1 METGAGCI
9 SGVGVLQARLWNLE
23 AAGSNPEATGSNP
36 EATGSNPRFASFLP
50 LLFFFLYG
58 TVDWY
63 LYMLMKWIVPCTL
76 QIHIMLIPL
85 LYAQGTLA
93 KTLCSTLHTS
103 NKEQSIEKAI
113 PIHILLAGDL
123 IASKV

>member
-50 LLFFFLYG
+50 LLFFFLEIWHCRLVSIYAHEMDSSMY
-58 TVDWY
+58 TTDTHY
-63 LYMLMKWIVPCTL
+63 ADTTAICTRNVGKDVMFNVTY
-76 QIHIMLIPL
+76 Q
-85 LYAQGTLA
+85 
-93 KTLCSTLHTS
+93 
-103 NKEQSIEKAI
+103 
-113 PIHILLAGDL
+113 
-123 IASKV
+123 